1 MKARFPEVDT
11 PALLL
16 DLDRVERNLERY
28 QRAADAAGLNLR
40 PHTKAHKTAQLS
52 RLQLAQGAIGLCC
65 AKLAEAEALAA
76 QGLETFLI
84 TTPVIGAG
92 KIRRL
97 VELAR
102 RTRVMVVVDGEENV
116 AELAKTGVALDVLV
130 DVDVGQGRTGVV
142 PGAAAAK
149 LAAAVARH
157 SNLRFRGLQT
167 YQGKLQGVVALD
179 ERTALVREAMAK
191 LAESERAVREAGFAV
206 EIRTGG
212 GTGSFPIDLELR
224 ALTELQ
230 PGSYVTMDTN
240 YAKVKLGGGEDP
252 PSGNVLG
259 NPLTILTS
267 VVSRPVPDRAVVDA
281 GWKSA
286 SSDSGTPALADA
298 DGHTFE
304 FAGDEHG
311 ILRRG
316 GAPVEVAPGD
326 KVQLI
331 PSHCDTTVNLYD
343 SFVIHRSGKVIESWP
358 IVGRGKAQ

>member
-1 MKARFPEVDT
+1 MKASFAEVDT

-28 QRAADAAGLNLR
+28 QRAADAAGLKLR
-40 PHTKAHKTAQLS
+40 PHAKAHKTAQLG
-52 RLQLAQGAIGLCC
+52 RLQLERGALGLCC

-76 QGLETFLI
+76 QGLDTFLV
-84 TTPVIGAG
+84 TTPVIGTG

-97 VELAR
+97 IELAR
-102 RTRVMVVVDGEENV
+102 RARVMVVVDGEENV
-116 AELAKTGVALDVLV
+116 AELGRAGVALDVLV

-142 PGAAAAK
+142 PGKAAAS
-149 LAAAVARH
+149 LACAISRQK
-157 SNLRFRGLQT
+157 NLRFRGLQT
-167 YQGKLQGVVALD
+167 YQGRLQSVASLE

-191 LAESERAVREAGFAV
+191 LAESERAVKEAGLPV
-206 EIRTGG
+206 EIKTGG
-212 GTGSFPIDLELR
+212 GTGSFPIDLQLK

-240 YAKVKLGGGEDP
+240 YAKVKLGGGEDHP
-252 PSGNVLG
+252 LG
-259 NPLTILTS
+259 NPLTILTT
-267 VVSRPVPDRAVVDA
+267 VISRPVPERAVVDV

-286 SSDSGTPALADA
+286 SSDSGTPALLDA

-311 ILRRG
+311 IVRRG
-316 GAPVEVAPGD
+316 GAALAVAPGQRL
-326 KVQLI
+326 QLI

-343 SFVIHRSGKVIESWP
+343 SFVVHRSGTVIETWP